1 MRVSKLLLRQVAGGA
16 NRLREQLHGS
26 LSRTKWL
33 RTTSSGLA
41 VTLLFG
47 LAPAVF
53 AANTGLPAFTS
64 TPAAG
69 GGQTYS
75 LSLQT
80 LLLLTSLS
88 FLPAV
93 LLLMTGFTR
102 IIIVLSLL
110 RSAIGT
116 PSSPPN
122 QVLIGLALFLTFF
135 VMSPVLDKIY
145 NDAYLPYSENRL
157 TLEQAYDKGSVPLK
171 TFMLRQTRET
181 DLALFVKIANIEP
194 LESAD
199 KVPLKILVPS
209 YVTSELKTAFQ
220 IGFVVFIP
228 FLIIDMVVASVLM
241 SMGMM
246 MVSPAIVS
254 LPFKIM
260 LFVLADG
267 WNLLI
272 GSLVQSF
279 YT

>member
-1 MRVSKLLLRQVAGGA
+1 MQAKSVILKAFVATA
-16 NRLREQLHGS
+16 
-26 LSRTKWL
+26 
-33 RTTSSGLA
+33 
-41 VTLLFG
+41 LLFIITSG
-47 LAPAVF
+47 AM
-53 AANTGLPAFTS
+53 AAEPGIAAISS
-64 TPAAG
+64 TPAPG

-80 LLLLTSLS
+80 LILLTSLS
-88 FLPAV
+88 FLPA
-93 LLLMTGFTR
+93 LLLMMSSFTR

-110 RSAIGT
+110 RSALGT

-135 VMSPVLDKIY
+135 VMSPVLEKMY
-145 NDAYLPYSENRL
+145 TDAYLPYSEKKIS
-157 TLEQAYDKGSVPLK
+157 LEQALNTGIAPLK

-181 DLALFVKIANIEP
+181 DLALFLKISNSEP
-194 LESAD
+194 LQNAED
-199 KVPLKILVPS
+199 VPLKVLVPS
-209 YVTSELKTAFQ
+209 YVISELKTAFQ

-246 MVSPAIVS
+246 MVSPAMIS

-267 WNLLI
+267 WNLLV